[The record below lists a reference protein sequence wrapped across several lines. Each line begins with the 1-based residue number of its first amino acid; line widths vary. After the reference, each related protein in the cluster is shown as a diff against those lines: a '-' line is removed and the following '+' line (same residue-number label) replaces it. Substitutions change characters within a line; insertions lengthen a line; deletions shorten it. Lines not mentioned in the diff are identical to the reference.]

1 MRLVYPALLMLVFAC
16 QTPTSTTS
24 PTAVDAVPVATLT
37 SDPPVVAGLMSVW
50 GEVPK
55 QCT

>member
-1 MRLVYPALLMLVFAC
+1 MRLVYPALLMLVLAC
-16 QTPTSTTS
+16 QTPTATTN
-24 PTAVDAVPVATLT
+24 PTTVDATPVAALAA
-37 SDPPVVAGLMSVW
+37 DPPVGAGLMSVW

>member
-1 MRLVYPALLMLVFAC
+1 MRLVYPALLMLVLAC
-16 QTPTSTTS
+16 QMPTSTTS
-24 PTAVDAVPVATLT
+24 PTAVDAVPVATVAD
-37 SDPPVVAGLMSVW
+37 DPPVAAGLMSVW